1 MMTKLDI
8 SKLYGKISADLDMGT
23 AKVIVREGQDL
34 TGSVLSKG
42 NSTYEGFELSNSV
55 KIDS

>member
-1 MMTKLDI
+1 
-8 SKLYGKISADLDMGT
+8 MGT

-55 KIDS
+55 KIDSWSTFSYTNIKEI